1 MAESS
6 KSTSKSA
13 TKAEVEAPTGFRVQ
27 TQTTDPNVVDA
38 DGNPLVVSTSEHTVE
53 ADSEAAARRNMD
65 ARLTANES
73 IVLVEKLS
81 G

>member
-6 KSTSKSA
+6 KSTSKSTA
-13 TKAEVEAPTGFRVQ
+13 KAETEAPTGFRVQ
-27 TQTTDPNVVDA
+27 VQTTDPNIVDSE
-38 DGNPLVVSTSEHTVE
+38 GNPLVVSTAEHTVE
-53 ADSEAAARRNMD
+53 ADSEAAARKNMD
-65 ARLTANES
+65 ARLTDNES